1 MASRR
6 KFLGK
11 TGGFDGWK
19 IGKSA
24 DAASL
29 QETVESCKD
38 ANWQPFFM
46 RNCTKLRALGEI
58 ASVSW

>member
-11 TGGFDGWK
+11 TGVSMG
-19 IGKSA
+19 GKSVSPLG
-24 DAASL
+24 AASL

-38 ANWQPFFM
+38 ANWQP
-46 RNCTKLRALGEI
+46 NP
-58 ASVSW
+58 

>member
-11 TGGFDGWK
+11 TGVSMG
-19 IGKSA
+19 GKSVSPLG
-24 DAASL
+24 AASL

-38 ANWQPFFM
+38 ANWQPIHE
-46 RNCTKLRALGEI
+46 KLHEI
-58 ASVSW
+58 ARFGGNYKC